1 MNSKRVVITVLFAIP
16 TFAELPAAVATK
28 GVSLDPFTQV
38 AMIPAE
44 ADLSSIRF
52 ERAKLTRIP
61 TQVVMTMDR
70 HYCEGVVQRASGP
83 SMFCPA
89 FQSANRVYAYEV
101 TYSYQGQPLASDEY
115 GSRYFTFS
123 VYFHPDQLAPATREA
138 IARPRL
144 SKADAAALFAFNP
157 QRPMVRKTRI
167 VKAASKLCEAVV
179 VDGYLEKADAKC
191 EDRIVHETIA
201 APSTD
206 IVVRVTQ
213 AAGTD

>member
-1 MNSKRVVITVLFAIP
+1 MNPKTVLIAALFAIP
-16 TFAELPAAVATK
+16 TFAELPAAVSTRVVPFA
-28 GVSLDPFTQV
+28 PFTHV
-38 AMIPAE
+38 ATIPAE
-44 ADLSSIRF
+44 VDLSSIRF
-52 ERAKLTRIP
+52 ERVKLTRIP
-61 TQVVMTMDR
+61 TQFVMTMDR
-70 HYCEGVVQRASGP
+70 RYCEDVVQRASGP

-89 FQSANRVYAYEV
+89 FQSANRVHAYEV

-123 VYFHPDQLAPATREA
+123 VYFHPEQLAPATREA

-144 SKADAAALFAFNP
+144 SKADAGALFAFNSE
-157 QRPMVRKTRI
+157 RPLVRKTMI
-167 VKAASKLCEAVV
+167 VKAASKFCDAVV

-206 IVVRVTQ
+206 ILVRVTQ